1 MTAKEFLNQYL
12 NCEHEIQHK
21 QEKAR
26 QIRDMGESITQSFSP
41 APARS
46 GPSDKVGIAAGRL
59 ADMAAEIEADTQ
71 RLFRIMQDV
80 EAVIE
85 LLPQKEKEVLRLRY
99 INGLKWEQIAEKLKY
114 TDRNVYLLHK
124 AALDRIKII
133 T

>member
-1 MTAKEFLNQYL
+1 
-12 NCEHEIQHK
+12 
-21 QEKAR
+21 
-26 QIRDMGESITQSFSP
+26 
-41 APARS
+41 
-46 GPSDKVGIAAGRL
+46 
-59 ADMAAEIEADTQ
+59 MAAEIEADTQ
-71 RLFRIMQDV
+71 RLFHIMQDV

-85 LLPQKEKEVLRLRY
+85 MLPQKEKEVLRLRY